1 MLTHSVAQE
10 QSRQRPQ
17 GYRQTVHPT
26 VDTQQTVLLF
36 TEQQPYGNTPETLV
50 LAGQSDN

>member
-10 QSRQRPQ
+10 RSRQRPQ
-17 GYRQTVHPT
+17 GYQQTVQPT
-26 VDTQQTVLLF
+26 ADTQQTVQLF
-36 TEQQPYGNTPETLV
+36 MEQQPYRNTPETLV